1 MAAAPRTRYSV
12 EGENRPG
19 GAAAITSH
27 ASTIDFD
34 GTATSGELLPSPA
47 DLLAAALAACILKN
61 VERFAGA
68 REKLSPTLAAAGAKE
83 RVEVV
88 GRARVLEWSWRYP
101 FPLTPQLETATASE
115 CPLPSSSS
123 KRAGLR

>member
-68 REKLSPTLAAAGAKE
+68 REEAQPDPRCRGSEGTRRGRWPSQGA
-83 RVEVV
+83 RVEL
-88 GRARVLEWSWRYP
+88 A
-101 FPLTPQLETATASE
+101 
-115 CPLPSSSS
+115 LPVSADTS
-123 KRAGLR
+123 A